1 MAQQDPSKN
10 PDDLKRDEDSLASD
24 PLEGPVADDLN
35 LEIDLPE
42 IDESMFDTGEDGSD
56 DEPSTLAPSAAP
68 AVLAGSDTPSGETA
82 SATTSPSVAP
92 RRRRT
97 VPILVAA
104 ALVMVVLPLGWL
116 GWAFTQD
123 RSELDGISAGLI
135 SARDAAEKTSG
146 ALEDGP
152 ERQQARDLASRIS
165 AIESAEW
172 WDRVVVRIIAA
183 DDIRRLTAETS
194 ELNGLLSR
202 RSANRAW
209 WRERMAKLEEE
220 LTVHERTIAQLEAA
234 KAELETPP
242 LPHDSDGGVGQEAIA
257 ATQARVDAALTELM
271 QLQSQAVTIF
281 AEATQ
286 SSGAVDSLER
296 LAALEAEIDAANPI
310 DRRPPEIAQARQ
322 AAKRAI
328 ATARGVLERRDSV
341 LNDLSEI
348 QESAM
353 ALDREAAAASGVQDL
368 ADRLDAVVFEESDPR
383 FRSCLQPR
391 LAAQS
396 AVDQARTELAARD
409 TALAWVQSW
418 MQTVEDAEDLEGLLA
433 ALQPLAGETPP
444 SSELQVVRSAIVDL
458 EARVRS
464 RTEELVI
471 EKAEREA
478 SLARAAA
485 CAARFEAFASALE
498 ANDLSGAASEL
509 SSAQPETE
517 EQGKELATLKTAFSE
532 VLRDWLSDALTNTG
546 AIRETATQLRACL
559 ESESVA
565 RIAPEFAAQAAEVW
579 PRVLAMEDGFLY
591 DSLRPLT
598 GAPAAEFEDAARW
611 YLDPTRTRGVQP
623 PMRAEIEAVLEAM
636 KQPPVTL
643 QVESIEWGAV
653 PCEWSRPQTDLTVA
667 IGDDVRV
674 YRLGPVTP
682 ESASLLNMSEPF
694 EQHFTLPRDTTLM
707 LSVRGNFGC
716 DDPSSRFRGSGEVTI
731 DDLRTGGRFSLP
743 FHNGGDD
750 RTNPHKLVLVAF
762 PDEEVRRALQL
773 PPWSAAA
780 KDSAD

>member
-1 MAQQDPSKN
+1 MAEQDPSTN
-10 PDDLKRDEDSLASD
+10 P
-24 PLEGPVADDLN
+24 DDLN

-42 IDESMFDTGEDGSD
+42 IDEPVLEARRDSSKDGS
-56 DEPSTLAPSAAP
+56 DEPSTFVPSAAP
-68 AVLAGSDTPSGETA
+68 
-82 SATTSPSVAP
+82 
-92 RRRRT
+92 RRNRT
-97 VPILVAA
+97 VLLLMAA
-104 ALVMVVLPLGWL
+104 VLVMVALPLGWL

-165 AIESAEW
+165 AIDSAEW

-183 DDIRRLTAETS
+183 DDIRRLTAEAG
-194 ELNGLLSR
+194 ELTGLLNQ

-209 WRERMAKLEEE
+209 WRERMARLEEE
-220 LTVHERTIAQLEAA
+220 LTANDRTIAQIEAA

-242 LPHDSDGGVGQEAIA
+242 LPHDSAGGVGQEAIT
-257 ATQARVDAALTELM
+257 ATQARLDSALDHLM
-271 QLQSQAVTIF
+271 QMQSQAVTIF
-281 AEATQ
+281 AQATQ
-286 SSGAVDSLER
+286 SSGAVDSIER
-296 LAALEAEIDAANPI
+296 LAALEAEIDAATPI

-322 AAKRAI
+322 AAKRAM
-328 ATARGVLERRDSV
+328 AAARAVLERRDSI

-348 QESAM
+348 QASAT
-353 ALDREAAAASGVQDL
+353 ALDREAAAASAVQEL
-368 ADRLDAVVFEESDPR
+368 ADRLDAVVFEQSDSR

-391 LAAQS
+391 VDAQN

-409 TALAWVQSW
+409 AALAWVQGW
-418 MQTVEDAEDLEGLLA
+418 MQTVEDANDLESLLA

-444 SSELQVVRSAIVDL
+444 SSDLPVVRSAIVDL
-458 EARVRS
+458 EARVRT

-478 SLARAAA
+478 SLARATA
-485 CAARFEAFASALE
+485 CAARFEAFAAALD

-509 SSAQPETE
+509 DSAQPETE
-517 EQGKELATLKTAFSE
+517 EQGEEIVILKTALSA
-532 VLRDWLSDALTNTG
+532 VLRDWLSEALAKPG
-546 AIRETATQLRACL
+546 AIRDTATQLRSCL
-559 ESESVA
+559 ESESIA
-565 RIAPEFAAQAAEVW
+565 RLAPDFAAQAANVW
-579 PRVLAMEDGFLY
+579 PTVLAMEDSFLY
-591 DSLRPLT
+591 DSLRPMT
-598 GAPAAEFEDAARW
+598 GAPASEFEDAARW
-611 YLDPTRTRGVQP
+611 YLDSSRTRGVQP

-653 PCEWSRPQTDLTVA
+653 PCDWSRPQTDLTIA
-667 IGDDVRV
+667 MGDEVRV
-674 YRLGPVTP
+674 YRLGPVAP
-682 ESASLLNMSEPF
+682 ESASLLNMSGPF

-716 DDPSSRFRGSGEVTI
+716 DDPSSRFRGTGEVTI

-750 RTNPHKLVLVAF
+750 RSNPHKLVLVAF

-773 PPWSAAA
+773 PPWSPAT